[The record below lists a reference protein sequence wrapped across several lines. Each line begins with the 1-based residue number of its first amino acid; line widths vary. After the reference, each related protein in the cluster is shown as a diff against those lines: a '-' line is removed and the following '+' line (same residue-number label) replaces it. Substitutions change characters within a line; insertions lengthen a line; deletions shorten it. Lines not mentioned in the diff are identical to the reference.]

1 MLIKEVTAAYKLNK
15 LNIKKDDPRY
25 DLYKPTI
32 EKYTDYASD
41 ISNLLHNIYHNKKF
55 GGYELNSFLYN
66 RDEALMLDDIMYNHY
81 IKRDITVYHGLQES
95 PLRIWLK
102 YKVPFDQPVTVHF
115 PSYISTST
123 DLYVAGEFTRTD
135 SDLRKSLLNK
145 PVYKNLLNLVRK
157 DNVLVLKVP
166 AGTPGLS
173 VREFSKLPEEDEI
186 LLARGLN
193 ITIQPNPTIKNSFAY
208 WNAEV
213 VGHTPREIAE

>member
-1 MLIKEVTAAYKLNK
+1 MLIKEVTSPHQINK
-15 LNIKKDDPRY
+15 LDIGKDDPRY
-25 DLYKPTI
+25 DLYVPTI
-32 EKYTDYASD
+32 EKYTDYAGD
-41 ISNLLHNIYHNKKF
+41 ISNLLHKIYHNKKF
-55 GGYELNSFLYN
+55 GKHQLTKFSYN

-123 DLYVAGEFTRTD
+123 DLYIAGEFSHVD
-135 SDLRKSLLNK
+135 SDLLRSLLNK

-157 DNVLVLKVP
+157 DNMLVLKVP
-166 AGTPGLS
+166 AGTSGLS
-173 VREFSKLPEEDEI
+173 LKKYSEHPGEDEI

>member
-1 MLIKEVTAAYKLNK
+1 MKITEVINPHNLNK
-15 LNIKKDDPRY
+15 LDIGKDDPRY
-25 DLYKPTI
+25 ELYLPTI
-32 EKYTDYASD
+32 EKYTNDATN
-41 ISNLLHNIYHNKKF
+41 ISNLLHKIYHNKKF
-55 GGYELNSFLYN
+55 STHELTKFPYN

-123 DLYVAGEFTRTD
+123 NENAARKFAISD
-135 SDLRKSLLNK
+135 SYLFNSLLNK

-173 VREFSKLPEEDEI
+173 LKKFSRHPGEDEI

-193 ITIQPNPTIKNSFAY
+193 ITIQPNPEIIDFYAF

>member
-1 MLIKEVTAAYKLNK
+1 MKITEVINPHNLNK
-15 LNIKKDDPRY
+15 LDIDKDDPRY
-25 DLYKPTI
+25 DLYVPTI
-32 EKYTDYASD
+32 KKYTDYAGN
-41 ISNLLHNIYHNKKF
+41 ISNLLHKIYHNKKF
-55 GGYELNSFLYN
+55 NAHELNNFSYN

-123 DLYVAGEFTRTD
+123 DQYIAKEFIQVD
-135 SDLRKSLLNK
+135 GALLNSLLNK

-157 DNVLVLKVP
+157 NNMLVLKVP
-166 AGTPGLS
+166 AGTSGLS
-173 VREFSKLPEEDEI
+173 LKKYSEHPGEDEI

-193 ITIQPNPTIKNSFAY
+193 ITIQPNPEIRNFDAF

-213 VGHTPREIAE
+213 VGHTPREINE